1 MIRMSCR
8 IDGGDFDRGGQA
20 TRRLKE
26 QLARAGVAGPT
37 MRRAMIA
44 AYEAEMNVVIHA
56 RTGTLWARL
65 DSAKLDLEVADE
77 GPGIPDLDLA
87 LREGWSTA
95 SAKAREMGFGAGMG
109 LPNIR
114 RNSDL
119 FDIETRIGRGT
130 RIRSTIL
137 LTPQVSPSPA
147 PAHAA
152 AEEGA
157 GITPERCRRCLRCIF
172 SCPTGALRVH
182 AAGPVLRTGL
192 CIGCTECIG
201 ACSSAVY
208 SIREPAGAECGFRA
222 PGEDA
227 VLVVPRAFLASPLA
241 GRSLEHALAALA
253 GLGFSEV
260 RFTEEWSD
268 AMERE
273 ARAESSRGGPVLPLI
288 PPLCPAVTALVES
301 RFPSLI
307 PNLGRLASPLEAA
320 GEEFPLR
327 PVVLLAACP
336 AQSASARGSSLTGR
350 LTVLSPARLSA
361 ALRAVQTGPA
371 ASAGFAPLQRPALRA
386 RRGRPEPLD
395 GELTVSGARAVMRA
409 LAAAEAGA
417 LSGATL
423 LNLRLCEQGCSGSP
437 LLSPDPFLAELGW
450 RRLPRILDGAPA
462 SDAGTVRR
470 SRPYTQRAGMRLDVD
485 MASAIRALGR
495 IDKLTRAL
503 PGRDC
508 GACGA
513 PACALFA
520 EDVVMGRVESSACP
534 HAQGIQE
541 VSP

>member
-1 MIRMSCR
+1 
-8 IDGGDFDRGGQA
+8 
-20 TRRLKE
+20 
-26 QLARAGVAGPT
+26 
-37 MRRAMIA
+37 
-44 AYEAEMNVVIHA
+44 MNVVIHG
-56 RTGTLWARL
+56 RTGTFWARL

-77 GPGIPDLDLA
+77 GPGIPDLELA

-119 FDIETRIGRGT
+119 FDIGTRIGRGT
-130 RIRSTIL
+130 RIRSTIF
-137 LTPQVSPSPA
+137 LTPQASPAAA
-147 PAHAA
+147 PAHSA
-152 AEEGA
+152 AEEAA
-157 GITPERCRRCLRCIF
+157 GITPERCRKCLRCIF

-201 ACSSAVY
+201 ASPSAVY
-208 SIREPAGAECGFRA
+208 GIREPEAEEGGFRA
-222 PGEDA
+222 PAEDA
-227 VLVVPRAFLASPLA
+227 VLVVPRGFLASPLA
-241 GRSLEHALAALA
+241 GRSPERALAALA
-253 GLGFSEV
+253 RLGFSEV
-260 RFTEEWSD
+260 RFTEEWTEAIEREARAD

-273 ARAESSRGGPVLPLI
+273 DRGGASRGGPVPPLI
-288 PPLCPAVTALVES
+288 PPLCPAVAALVES

-307 PNLGRLASPLEAA
+307 PNLGKLASPLEAV

-350 LTVLSPARLSA
+350 LTVLSPAQLSA
-361 ALRAVQTGPA
+361 ALRAAQTGLADP
-371 ASAGFAPLQRPALRA
+371 ASAAGP
-386 RRGRPEPLD
+386 
-395 GELTVSGARAVMRA
+395 SGPSA

-423 LNLRLCEQGCSGSP
+423 LNPRLWEQGCSGSP
-437 LLSPDPFLAELGW
+437 PVSPDPFPAELGW
-450 RRLPRILDGAPA
+450 QRLQRFLDRAPA

-470 SRPYTQRAGMRLDVD
+470 PRPYAQRAGMRQDAD

-495 IDKLTRAL
+495 MDELVRAL

-513 PACALFA
+513 PSCALFA

-534 HAQGIQE
+534 HAQVIQE
-541 VSP
+541 VSR

>member
-1 MIRMSCR
+1 MISMSCR
-8 IDGGDFDRGGQA
+8 IDGGDFDKGGQA

-26 QLARAGVAGPT
+26 QLSRVGVAGAT

-56 RTGTLWARL
+56 QTGTLWARL
-65 DSAKLDLEVADE
+65 DSAKLDIEVADE
-77 GPGIPDLDLA
+77 GPGIPDLELA

-95 SAKAREMGFGAGMG
+95 PAKAREMGFGAGMG

-130 RIRSTIL
+130 RIRSTIFL
-137 LTPQVSPSPA
+137 APPASSSSA
-147 PAHAA
+147 PAHPAD
-152 AEEGA
+152 AETA
-157 GITPERCRRCLRCIF
+157 GISPERCRKCLRCIF

-182 AAGPVLRTGL
+182 ADGPVLRTGL
-192 CIGCTECIG
+192 CIGCTECIA
-201 ACSSAVY
+201 ACPSAVFG
-208 SIREPAGAECGFRA
+208 IREPAAEEGVIHA
-222 PGEDA
+222 PGDDA
-227 VLVVPRAFLASPLA
+227 VLVAPRAFLASALA
-241 GRSLEHALAALA
+241 GRSLEHTLAALA

-273 ARAESSRGGPVLPLI
+273 ARVEAWRGSPVLPLI
-288 PPLCPAVTALVES
+288 PPLCPAVTVLVES

-307 PNLGRLASPLEAA
+307 PNLWKMASPLEAA

-336 AQSASARGSSLTGR
+336 AQAAFAHGWSLTGR
-350 LTVLSPARLSA
+350 LTVLTPARLSA
-361 ALRAVQTGPA
+361 ALRAAPGGRSAPSGPLA
-371 ASAGFAPLQRPALRA
+371 RRPALRA
-386 RRGRPEPLD
+386 PRGESEPVD

-417 LSGATL
+417 LSGATVV
-423 LNLRLCEQGCSGSP
+423 NLRLCEQGCSGSP
-437 LLSPDPFLAELGW
+437 LVSPDPFLAELGW
-450 RRLPRILDGAPA
+450 RRGPQFLDGAPA
-462 SDAGTVRR
+462 SDAGIMRR
-470 SRPYTQRAGMRLDVD
+470 SRPYAQRAGMRLDAD

-495 IDKLTRAL
+495 IDELARTL

-513 PACALFA
+513 PTCALFA

-534 HAQGIQE
+534 HGKGIQE
-541 VSP
+541 VSR

>member
-1 MIRMSCR
+1 MIGMSCR

-20 TRRLKE
+20 TRQLKE
-26 QLARAGVAGPT
+26 LLSRVGVAGAT

-77 GPGIPDLDLA
+77 GPGIPDLQLA

-95 SAKAREMGFGAGMG
+95 SSKAREMGFGAGMG

-130 RIRSTIL
+130 RIRSTIFL
-137 LTPQVSPSPA
+137 APRVSPLPA

-152 AEEGA
+152 VEEAA
-157 GITPERCRRCLRCIF
+157 GVSPERCRKCLRCIF

-192 CIGCTECIG
+192 CIGCTECIS
-201 ACSSAVY
+201 ACSSAVFCV
-208 SIREPAGAECGFRA
+208 REPAAEEGGFRA
-222 PGEDA
+222 PAEDA
-227 VLVVPRAFLASPLA
+227 VLVVPRAFLGSPLA
-241 GRSLEHALAALA
+241 GRSLEDALAALA
-253 GLGFSEV
+253 GFGFSEV

-268 AMERE
+268 AIERM
-273 ARAESSRGGPVLPLI
+273 ARTESSRGGTVLPLI

-307 PNLGRLASPLEAA
+307 PNLGNLASPLEAA

-336 AQSASARGSSLTGR
+336 AQSAAARGSSLTGR

-361 ALRAVQTGPA
+361 ALRAAQAGAEA
-371 ASAGFAPLQRPALRA
+371 AHSAAQRPALRA
-386 RRGRPEPLD
+386 PLGRPEPEE
-395 GELTVSGARAVMRA
+395 GELTANGARAVMRT

-417 LSGATL
+417 LSGVTL
-423 LNLRLCEQGCSGSP
+423 LHLRLCEQGCSGSP
-437 LLSPDPFLAELGW
+437 LVSPEPFLAELGW
-450 RRLPRILDGAPA
+450 RCGQRFLDGAPA

-470 SRPYTQRAGMRLDVD
+470 SRPYTQRVGMRLDVD

-495 IDKLTRAL
+495 IDELTRAL

-513 PACALFA
+513 PSCALFA

-541 VSP
+541 VSR